1 MPLNTIIK
9 LSANVVVA
17 STNNMVTLVAEAV
30 ADSADREASTT
41 VGGTDAGMGVV
52 VEGGRGEDGGDEE
65 GGGM

>member
-17 STNNMVTLVAEAV
+17 STNNMVTLVAEA
-30 ADSADREASTT
+30 DSADMEASTT

-65 GGGM
+65 GGSM

>member
-17 STNNMVTLVAEAV
+17 STNNMVTLVAEA
-30 ADSADREASTT
+30 DSADMEASTT
-41 VGGTDAGMGVV
+41 VGRTDAGMGVV

-65 GGGM
+65 GGSM